1 MLNFCKP
8 TIMYAAIDPG
18 SGGGG
23 TSPGAQPVAPA
34 TTQPAEGQGQPPQ
47 QSQGNGFR
55 DTFFQGVPDDQWAV
69 LEPHVGRINQHV
81 TQLQQRYAPFRSYT
95 PEAVQGLA
103 RFAEAFESD
112 PAGQWIVL
120 ARALQQQGKLDPDLD
135 VDHLE
140 TLLKGEEQGQP
151 QMPEGLTGDDPRDQI
166 IQQLLQKVEGL
177 EGKFTQ
183 TETQQKQRVE
193 DAALKRSLGWMRTE
207 LTKAGIDESLL
218 TDQRL
223 IAQFVGHGGNA
234 QAAVQDAIEYRTA
247 IMGGVVPNPAQQKQS
262 KQLSLPNGAPKVPA
276 EGRRPKQGS
285 NRRGMFANVSDAA
298 EQYMSR
304 ANQSQ

>member
-1 MLNFCKP
+1 
-8 TIMYAAIDPG
+8 
-18 SGGGG
+18 
-23 TSPGAQPVAPA
+23 
-34 TTQPAEGQGQPPQ
+34 
-47 QSQGNGFR
+47 
-55 DTFFQGVPDDQWAV
+55 VPDDQWAQ

-112 PAGQWIVL
+112 PAGQWITL

-140 TLLKGEEQGQP
+140 SLLNGEPQGQP
-151 QMPEGLTGDDPRDQI
+151 EIPQGLNPEDPKDAL

-183 TETQQKQRVE
+183 NETQQKQRVE
-193 DAALKRSLGWMRTE
+193 DAALKKSLGWMKQQ
-207 LTKAGIDESLL
+207 LQAAGINEELL

-247 IMGGVVPNPAQQKQS
+247 IMGGVVPDPAQQKQS
-262 KQLSLPNGAPKVPA
+262 KQLSLPNGAPKVPEA
-276 EGRRPKQGS
+276 RRSTGG
-285 NRRGMFANVSDAA
+285 NRRGMFKDVSPSA
-298 EQYMSR
+298 EQYMAR
-304 ANQSQ
+304 ANQS